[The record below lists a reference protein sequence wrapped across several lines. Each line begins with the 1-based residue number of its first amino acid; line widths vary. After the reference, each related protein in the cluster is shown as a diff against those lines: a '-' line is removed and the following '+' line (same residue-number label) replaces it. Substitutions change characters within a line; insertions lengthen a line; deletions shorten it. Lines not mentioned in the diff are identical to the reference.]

1 MDTLKIVWLPQARI
15 QFHEIITYW
24 AEELESV
31 SYVQKI
37 REDVQKVLEILKF
50 SPRIGRTVEDTNE
63 EVRRVTILRNYSIFY
78 KWVEDYHEIQII
90 AFWDNRNDPNKLD
103 LSY

>member
-1 MDTLKIVWLPQARI
+1 MDTLKIVWLPQALI

-37 REDVQKVLEILKF
+37 REDVQRVLEILKF

-63 EVRRVTILRNYSIFY
+63 EVRTTEMIPTNWI
-78 KWVEDYHEIQII
+78 
-90 AFWDNRNDPNKLD
+90 
-103 LSY
+103 

>member
-1 MDTLKIVWLPQARI
+1 MDPLKIVWLPQARI

-24 AEELESV
+24 AEKLESV
-31 SYVQKI
+31 SYVQK
-37 REDVQKVLEILKF
+37 ILKF

-78 KWVEDYHEIQII
+78 KWVEDYNEIQII
-90 AFWDNRNDPNKLD
+90 TFWDNRNDPNKLD

>member
-37 REDVQKVLEILKF
+37 REDVQRVLEILKF
-50 SPRIGRTVEDTNE
+50 SPRIGRTVEDINE